1 LPTCSQG
8 QPCGSILLQASEEDG
23 SNTLLHCLCTG
34 ESLGLGGSLLLSLA
48 GGHGPMR
55 PSRHQKGRAELLALL
70 LQRQPRLALLAG
82 ARNAAGQTPLH
93 CAVLSQSW
101 QMLGLLL
108 AALQQLLLPGGQEQ
122 QRERQQ
128 LLQLLLSVPDSEGLT
143 PLELALA
150 RRQWPAARLL
160 GAAAGGAPP
169 LSQPQVLAARQVQA
183 YLGSGGSGSS
193 YRQRRDA
200 EADGISEIHVSA
212 SGSAVTEAL
221 GGLLSKLWDVLGSA
235 PSGGAEGPQQLE
247 QAEPVAAGQAA
258 PGGSSSGGGGG
269 DGSQQQQQQRR
280 QSRHSV
286 PLELHPRALSQ
297 ADVLSLICGAEQQAL
312 ATAKAAGAAAHQG
325 SPQQGDSSAGG
336 GSSRHLDPSGGCKPA
351 AANGEAADAAT
362 AGTSASL
369 GLCIVCYED
378 FSPGWLSVRLPCGHV
393 TCDACWRGILR
404 ACIDEGE

>member
-1 LPTCSQG
+1 VQG
-8 QPCGSILLQASEEDG
+8 QPSGSVLLQASEEDG
-23 SNTLLHCLCTG
+23 SNTLLHCLCAG

-48 GGHGPMR
+48 GGHGPTR
-55 PSRHQKGRAELLALL
+55 PSRHEKGRAEILALL

-101 QMLGLLL
+101 QVLGLLL
-108 AALQQLLLPGGQEQ
+108 SALQQLLLPGGQEQ

-128 LLQLLLSVPDSEGLT
+128 LLQLLLSVPNSEGLT

-169 LSQPQVLAARQVQA
+169 LSQPQVLAARQVRA

-193 YRQRRDA
+193 YRRRG
-200 EADGISEIHVSA
+200 DGVVDGASGIQVSA

-235 PSGGAEGPQQLE
+235 PSGGAEPPQQLE
-247 QAEPVAAGQAA
+247 QREAAAGQAA
-258 PGGSSSGGGGG
+258 PGGSGSGG
-269 DGSQQQQQQRR
+269 DGSQQQQQRR
-280 QSRHSV
+280 QSGHSV

-312 ATAKAAGAAAHQG
+312 ATAKAAAAAAERP
-325 SPQQGDSSAGG
+325 PQLGDSGSGG
-336 GSSRHLDPSGGCKPA
+336 GDGDRGGNREPDDASGCKPA
-351 AANGEAADAAT
+351 TARGVASDAA
-362 AGTSASL
+362 GGCL
-369 GLCIVCYED
+369 GRCIVCYED
-378 FSPGWLSVRLPCGHV
+378 FPPGWLSVRLPCGHV